1 MTNLY
6 ENITK
11 LNPILIIVLF
21 AIGSFINVALN
32 TFKTII
38 MHKEKKLSSSVI
50 NAITYGFY
58 TVIVLFTAIPLFLND
73 GIDLIAKILITVVTN
88 FIGVWASMTI
98 LEKFKKDSVWE
109 ISATVKGC
117 VISSALCELRKN
129 DISFTA
135 IACYD
140 EPSKIVLNIYSNNQK
155 ESIVI
160 KGILDKYA
168 ERYIV
173 HEERVKL

>member
-1 MTNLY
+1 MANLY

-11 LNPILIIVLF
+11 LNPILIIILF

-38 MHKEKKLSSSVI
+38 MHKEKKLSSSII

-73 GIDLIAKILITVVTN
+73 GIDLIAKILITIVTN

-98 LEKFKKDSVWE
+98 LEKFKKDSLWE
-109 ISATVKGC
+109 IVATVKG
-117 VISSALCELRKN
+117 VDNARYLEVFFTVDK
-129 DISFTA
+129 ISFNCITTNKEEE
-135 IACYD
+135 Y
-140 EPSKIVLNIYSNNQK
+140 VFHIYSENQSQ
-155 ESIVI
+155 SICI
-160 KGILDKYA
+160 KKILDEYNAK
-168 ERYIV
+168 YIV